1 MAEVACLRPEL
12 DKTSQRFRMER
23 KGAYRFPLIVEG
35 LVVAEGFSGRTAI
48 FFQNLTTGRLTMF

>member
-1 MAEVACLRPEL
+1 MAEVASLRPEL
-12 DKTSQRFRMER
+12 DETNQRFRMER

-48 FFQNLTTGRLTMF
+48 FFRI